1 MKEEEAA
8 EEDIEQVKAEVEGVA
23 VEGEAAGGGGEGVL
37 VATPWLR
44 GEAGH
49 AWGLTQA
56 NQRLVLTLPWAQ
68 AALDSGYSP
77 GAPLFLSPD
86 VTCVTLR

>member
-8 EEDIEQVKAEVEGVA
+8 EDIEELKADVEYVA
-23 VEGEAAGGGGEGVL
+23 VEGEGAGGGGL

-44 GEAGH
+44 GDAGH

-56 NQRLVLTLPWAQ
+56 NQRLVLTFPWAQ
-68 AALDSGYSP
+68 GALDSGYSP
-77 GAPLFLSPD
+77 DALFF
-86 VTCVTLR
+86 